1 MTSGELA
8 AMAKV
13 NKETLRFYERK
24 QLLRLPERT
33 EGGYRNYMVDD
44 LRRVQFIKNAQM
56 LGFSLEEIRELLA
69 IADAEVI
76 DKEDVRRIAND
87 KVEKIGH

>member
-1 MTSGELA
+1 
-8 AMAKV
+8 
-13 NKETLRFYERK
+13 
-24 QLLRLPERT
+24 
-33 EGGYRNYMVDD
+33 MVDD
-44 LRRVQFIKNAQM
+44 LRRVQFIKNAQK